1 MRFTKMPSETE
12 LRESLDQVAAL
23 ALEFG
28 GLLMECGASAR
39 RVEEIA
45 IQVAIGLGA
54 ELVDLRVGYASI
66 SITVARNSDALSR
79 MRGVGALGAN
89 QDLHHSLLAAVA
101 RIQGAGLGVAEVRAE
116 LDHIL
121 HNSSR
126 HPDWLVATAVGI
138 ACAAFGRL
146 MGVDWTGVGPI
157 FVAATLSQVVR
168 RQFALHRVNVFIA
181 TLVVSFLGAT
191 LCGLGARLLGSQ
203 QVVPSMIATV
213 LLLVPGIPSFNAQF
227 DILEGRPTLGSARA
241 VWVAVTLIY
250 MTLGVWLAQGILG
263 AGR

>member
-1 MRFTKMPSETE
+1 MPSDTE

-28 GLLMECGASAR
+28 GLLMECGATAR

-45 IQVAIGLGA
+45 SEVAIGLGA

-66 SITVARNSDALSR
+66 SITVARTSVALSR
-79 MRGVGALGAN
+79 MRRVGALGVN
-89 QDLHHSLLAAVA
+89 QDLHHSLLATAA
-101 RIQGAGLGVAEVRAE
+101 RIKGEELGIAQVRTE
-116 LDHIL
+116 LDRITRT
-121 HNSSR
+121 SSR
-126 HPDWLVATAVGI
+126 HPDWLAATAVGI

-146 MGVDWTGVGPI
+146 MGVDWVGIGPI

-168 RQFALHRVNVFIA
+168 RQFAKHRVNVFLA
-181 TLVVSFLGAT
+181 TLIVSFLGST
-191 LCGLGARLLGSQ
+191 LCGLGARLVGSQ

-213 LLLVPGIPSFNAQF
+213 LLLVPGIPAFNAQF

-241 VWVAVTLIY
+241 VWVTVTLIY
-250 MTLGVWLAQGILG
+250 LALGVWLAQGILG
-263 AGR
+263 ERR